1 MRRKTETAAISQTAG
16 RSGTALKQEP
26 EAEEHSAAGF
36 LNGGK
41 RLPAMEGKTVEYS
54 KSSEN
59 VQILRVETGITQA
72 IFEEKQAKIVRDR

>member
-41 RLPAMEGKTVEYS
+41 RLPAMEGKTV
-54 KSSEN
+54 
-59 VQILRVETGITQA
+59 
-72 IFEEKQAKIVRDR
+72 